1 MSKFDPIAAG
11 FVLLPDFKMA
21 PTLAFPNLAFPNLA
35 FYELGNHAAVD
46 GKTDMLR
53 LNVYRPMTATSLRS
67 GSV

>member
-21 PTLAFPNLAFPNLA
+21 PTLAFPNLAF
-35 FYELGNHAAVD
+35 YQLGNHPAVD